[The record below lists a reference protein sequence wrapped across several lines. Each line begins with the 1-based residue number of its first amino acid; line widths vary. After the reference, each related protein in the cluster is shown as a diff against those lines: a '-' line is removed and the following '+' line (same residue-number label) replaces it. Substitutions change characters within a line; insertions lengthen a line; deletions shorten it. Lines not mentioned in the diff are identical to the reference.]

1 MNIVGFFVRRPV
13 FITMATLIVIVLGA
27 VSLSRLPIDLMPD
40 ITYPTLSIITTY
52 ENASPEEIEELI
64 TRPIEEAMSAV
75 PGVEEV
81 SSVSSEGSSSV
92 RVTFTWGTDLDTAA
106 NDIRDRLD
114 RVAIRLPEEAERP
127 ILRKFDLAS
136 FPILIM
142 GASSQLDPIQTR
154 RIVDE
159 QIKYRLERVPGVAA
173 LDVWGG
179 LEREIHVNLEA
190 DKLKALNIPVDQ
202 IISRIKTANLTLPA
216 GSIESG
222 NYDITIRTPGEFRT
236 LDQLADTTVA
246 VREGVT
252 IRLGDIATIDDAWT
266 KITRIVRVN
275 GVPGIRL
282 SVSKQSGM
290 NTVQVAKAALK
301 EIEQIN
307 KDIPQVQLTTIIDT
321 SDYIQRSITNVGS
334 SAMYGGAFA
343 VLVLLLFLRN
353 IRSTVIIAVAIPV
366 SIVATFALI
375 YFTGFTLNIMTLG
388 GLALGVGM
396 LVDNAIVVLENIFR
410 HRETGEGPRQSA
422 ISGTQEVAAA
432 ITASTLTTLA
442 VFLPLVFVRG
452 MAGVMF
458 KQLAYVVSFSLLC
471 SLAVA
476 LTLIPM
482 LSSRFLLPPSN
493 GSHLAWGPLRR
504 ISQISGRFFTAI
516 ENDYK
521 GLLNRAL
528 NHRVMVILIGLMLLG
543 GSLTLIPLIGVEMMP
558 ETDEGEVRVNVEMD
572 VGTRLTRLEESVKPI
587 EQIITRDVPEMTN
600 MVSRLGGSTW
610 RGYGSH
616 SGEIRISLKS
626 ARERDRSS
634 EDIANMLRRRLSG
647 IPGVEIRTRA
657 GQGLFIL
664 SRMYGGVERVQ
675 VEIRGYD
682 LETAGA
688 LAEQVKRIAENTR
701 GVTDARVSRDTGNP
715 ERFVIVD
722 RLKAETTKVTV
733 SQVADTLQT
742 VLSGTTAG
750 NFREGGDE
758 FPIRV
763 QVKNADRYSV
773 REILDLS
780 VTNADGDP
788 VVLRNIVDV
797 TPRTGPVRVE
807 RKDQERV
814 VTVSANIAG
823 RDMGS
828 IINDIRKELPKLAVP
843 RDFSIGFGGD
853 YEEQQKAFGELLLG
867 LILALVLVYMV
878 MASLYESVRSP
889 FVVMFSVPMAIVGVV
904 LILLLTNTTFNIQTY
919 IGCIMLGGIVV
930 NNAILLVDQ
939 TNQLRRQEG
948 MEIRAAIQEAGRRR
962 LRPILMTALT
972 TICGLIPLAIGM
984 YEGGE
989 AQAPLARAV
998 IGGLASSTLITLV
1011 FVPVV
1016 YSFVERAKVKAE
1028 KAAELSVQAGE

>member
-1 MNIVGFFVRRPV
+1 MNIIGFFVRRPV

-202 IISRIKTANLTLPA
+202 IISRIRTANLTLPA

-222 NYDITIRTPGEFRT
+222 DYDITIRTPGEFRT

-252 IRLGDIATIDDAWT
+252 IRLGDIASIDDAWT

-504 ISQISGRFFTAI
+504 IAQISGRFFTAI
-516 ENDYK
+516 E
-521 GLLNRAL
+521 
-528 NHRVMVILIGLMLLG
+528 
-543 GSLTLIPLIGVEMMP
+543 T
-558 ETDEGEVRVNVEMD
+558 
-572 VGTRLTRLEESVKPI
+572 
-587 EQIITRDVPEMTN
+587 IIKDC
-600 MVSRLGGSTW
+600 S
-610 RGYGSH
+610 
-616 SGEIRISLKS
+616 
-626 ARERDRSS
+626 
-634 EDIANMLRRRLSG
+634 
-647 IPGVEIRTRA
+647 
-657 GQGLFIL
+657 
-664 SRMYGGVERVQ
+664 
-675 VEIRGYD
+675 
-682 LETAGA
+682 
-688 LAEQVKRIAENTR
+688 
-701 GVTDARVSRDTGNP
+701 
-715 ERFVIVD
+715 
-722 RLKAETTKVTV
+722 
-733 SQVADTLQT
+733 
-742 VLSGTTAG
+742 
-750 NFREGGDE
+750 
-758 FPIRV
+758 
-763 QVKNADRYSV
+763 
-773 REILDLS
+773 
-780 VTNADGDP
+780 
-788 VVLRNIVDV
+788 
-797 TPRTGPVRVE
+797 TGP
-807 RKDQERV
+807 
-814 VTVSANIAG
+814 
-823 RDMGS
+823 
-828 IINDIRKELPKLAVP
+828 
-843 RDFSIGFGGD
+843 
-853 YEEQQKAFGELLLG
+853 
-867 LILALVLVYMV
+867 
-878 MASLYESVRSP
+878 
-889 FVVMFSVPMAIVGVV
+889 
-904 LILLLTNTTFNIQTY
+904 
-919 IGCIMLGGIVV
+919 
-930 NNAILLVDQ
+930 
-939 TNQLRRQEG
+939 
-948 MEIRAAIQEAGRRR
+948 
-962 LRPILMTALT
+962 
-972 TICGLIPLAIGM
+972 
-984 YEGGE
+984 
-989 AQAPLARAV
+989 
-998 IGGLASSTLITLV
+998 
-1011 FVPVV
+1011 
-1016 YSFVERAKVKAE
+1016 
-1028 KAAELSVQAGE
+1028 